1 MQFNLVFRSLRHLSH
16 ARFALACWFSAMSLL
31 LLLWWWMTD
40 FALSTGNLWQS
51 LFTLHIVVY
60 ILFCLLFGLFI
71 AATVYKIS
79 YFGEHTPKNTFLGG
93 IWWFVWILV
102 AWCPACAISIAS
114 YIWLAS
120 VVALLPRHGL
130 ELKILGVLLVGYAAW
145 KALVTMEVC
154 ELK

>member
-1 MQFNLVFRSLRHLSH
+1 MQFNLVLRSLHHLLY
-16 ARFALACWFSAMSLL
+16 ARFAVACWLFSLLLL

-40 FALSTGNLWQS
+40 FALSIGNLWQS
-51 LFTLHIVVY
+51 MFTLHILLY
-60 ILFCLLFGLFI
+60 ILFCVLFGIFV
-71 AATVYKIS
+71 AATVYKIT
-79 YFGEHTPKNTFLGG
+79 YFGEHAQKNTFLGG
-93 IWWFVWILV
+93 LWWFVWILV
-102 AWCPACAISIAS
+102 AWCPACAISVAS

-130 ELKILGVLLVGYAAW
+130 ELKILGVLLVWYAAR